1 MKFFL
6 FVISFFL
13 FVNCSNNKNE
23 LIKSTK
29 NKKEDNETKTNN
41 KILSIYEFS
50 DNIKIDST
58 IIKLKN
64 FKNFDTGHPLKILVI
79 SVCFILIR

>member
-23 LIKSTK
+23 LIKSIK
-29 NKKEDNETKTNN
+29 NKKEDNETKINN

-50 DNIKIDST
+50 ENTKSAVTKCVFKKRIGYIK
-58 IIKLKN
+58 
-64 FKNFDTGHPLKILVI
+64 KIL
-79 SVCFILIR
+79 LYEQGK

>member
-29 NKKEDNETKTNN
+29 NKKKITKTKTNN

-58 IIKLKN
+58 IIKLKI
-64 FKNFDTGHPLKILVI
+64 LKTLENQLNQ
-79 SVCFILIR
+79 SSY